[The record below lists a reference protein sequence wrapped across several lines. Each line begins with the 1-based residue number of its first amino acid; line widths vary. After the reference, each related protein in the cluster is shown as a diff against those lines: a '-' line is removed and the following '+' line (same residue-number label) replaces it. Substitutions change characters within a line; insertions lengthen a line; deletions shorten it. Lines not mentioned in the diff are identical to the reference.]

1 MIVSISNASKVFN
14 GKEILKNLNAVIEDN
29 SRIGLIG
36 ANGVG
41 KSTLLN
47 IITSLMNVD
56 SGEVFINTSKS
67 IGYLEQSGGLE
78 SGRSV
83 FEELKSAY
91 APLIEIQKQMTNL
104 EALMATDENAAK
116 KYASLSTYFEQHDGY
131 NTDVKTQIMINGM
144 GFSGM
149 ENNTVSTLSGGEK
162 TRLKM
167 AKLLLQKP
175 DLLILDEPTNHL
187 DLQTVDWLEEYLSTY
202 KSALLIVSHDR
213 YFLDKTV
220 NEIWEIEDKTL
231 CSFSGNYSKF
241 VVLKE
246 QKNQRILKEYEAQQK
261 HIDFLEDYIAK
272 NIVRA
277 STTKSAQSRRNE
289 LEKME
294 IIEKPSFLKK
304 KVKLDFSFDKE
315 PFKDVLDVSGLSVY
329 GGENLLC
336 SNIDFHLLKGQKVAV
351 IGSNG
356 IGKTAFLK
364 TILKLN
370 PIKEGKVVWGK
381 NVKVGYYDQEL
392 SGYDN
397 KMPVI
402 DALWNK
408 HRALNDYEVRSALGG
423 VLLTGENVFKPCGV
437 ISGGERARLA
447 FADLML
453 QKANVLIFDEP
464 TNHLDMYTKEILE
477 EALLK
482 FEGTVIL
489 VSHDRYL
496 LNRVPNLIMCLD
508 KNGAELYTGGYDSYI
523 NKLKNQTR
531 QKQEKEVNTNENPKQ
546 KKEQRRQ
553 AASHRDLLKKTEAQI
568 KQTESEL
575 SELEQQLKDPE
586 VSADYVKLNEIC
598 TKTDE
603 LRALLD
609 ELYEKWMEIQ

>member
-14 GKEILKNLNAVIEDN
+14 GKEILKNINAVIEN
-29 SRIGLIG
+29 QSRIGLIG

-47 IITSLMNVD
+47 IITSAINID
-56 SGEVFINTSKS
+56 SGEMYINASKS

-78 SGRSV
+78 SSRTV

-91 APLIEIQKQMTNL
+91 APLIEIQKQMTQL
-104 EALMATDENAAK
+104 EALMATDEGAAK

-149 ENNTVSTLSGGEK
+149 ENNIVSTLSGGEK

-187 DLQTVDWLEEYLSTY
+187 DLQTVDWLEDYLSTY
-202 KSALLIVSHDR
+202 KSALLLVSHDR

-220 NEIWEIEDKTL
+220 NEIWEIEDRTL
-231 CSFSGNYSKF
+231 CSFPGNYSKF

-246 QKNQRILKEYEAQQK
+246 EKNQRILKEYEAQQK
-261 HIDFLEDYIAK
+261 QIEFLEDYIAK

-289 LEKME
+289 LERME

-304 KVKLDFSFDKE
+304 KVKLNFTFDKE
-315 PFKDVLDVSGLSVY
+315 PFKDVLDVSGLCVC
-329 GGENLLC
+329 GGDNVLC
-336 SNIDFHLLKGQKVAV
+336 QNIDFHLLKGQKVAV
-351 IGSNG
+351 IGANG

-364 TILKLN
+364 TILKIN
-370 PIKEGKVVWGK
+370 PIKEGKVTWGK
-381 NVKVGYYDQEL
+381 NVKIGYYDQEL
-392 SGYDN
+392 SGYDD

-408 HRALNDYEVRSALGG
+408 HKSLNDFEIRSALGG
-423 VLLTGENVFKPCGV
+423 VLLSGENVFKPCGV

-477 EALLK
+477 EALLR

-496 LNRVPNLIMCLD
+496 LNRVPTQIFCLEKD
-508 KNGAELYTGGYDSYI
+508 GAQIYLGGYDSYI
-523 NKLKNQTR
+523 NKIKNQN
-531 QKQEKEVNTNENPKQ
+531 QEKASKPTEPSKQ
-546 KKEQRRQ
+546 KK
-553 AASHRDLLKKTEAQI
+553 
-568 KQTESEL
+568 
-575 SELEQQLKDPE
+575 QQ
-586 VSADYVKLNEIC
+586 
-598 TKTDE
+598 
-603 LRALLD
+603 
-609 ELYEKWMEIQ
+609 